1 MKYCVHCGK
10 ELLDE
15 AVICPGCGCETGYR
29 RLAPVQKADYRVD
42 ELSRKI
48 RTYGIFWIILA
59 SFQILF
65 FLIQFAL
72 SQLSPVLFRLRQ
84 SSQSFW
90 FVGIIGVLNLISAIK
105 DVRYS
110 GKIQRDPSGIVRKFE
125 PLAGAILELIWNA
138 GVALGGLIDGG
149 LLGGLICGV
158 GAGLSIYY
166 LAGIR
171 GFVMRNRKV
180 YEEYDR
186 KKAIAR
192 AARDPRAGEILPH
205 SKWLDVL
212 LADGLI
218 TREEYDQI
226 KANPAP
232 QYAGTDTIN
241 YRETLQS
248 LKDMYQAAEITES
261 YYCQKRAAILRQL

>member
-29 RLAPVQKADYRVD
+29 RLAPVRKTDYRVD

-48 RTYGIFWIILA
+48 RIYGIFWIILA

-65 FLIQFAL
+65 FLILLVL
-72 SQLSPVLFRLRQ
+72 SQLPVFRQ
-84 SSQSFW
+84 SSKSFW
-90 FVGIIGVLNLISAIK
+90 FVGIIGVLNLIAAIK

-125 PLAGAILELIWNA
+125 PLAGAVVELIWNA

-149 LLGGLICGV
+149 LLSGLICGV

-192 AARDPRAGEILPH
+192 AARDPHAGEILSH
-205 SKWLDVL
+205 SKWLEVL

-218 TREEYDQI
+218 TQEEYDQI

-232 QYAGTDTIN
+232 QYAGVDTIN

-248 LKDMYQAAEITES
+248 LKEMYQSAEITES
-261 YYCQKRAAILRQL
+261 YYLQKRAAILRQL

>member
-29 RLAPVQKADYRVD
+29 RLAPARKTDYWVAD
-42 ELSRKI
+42 LSRKI
-48 RTYGIFWIILA
+48 RIYGIFWIILA

-65 FLIQFAL
+65 FLILLVL
-72 SQLSPVLFRLRQ
+72 SQLPVFRQ
-84 SSQSFW
+84 SSKSFW
-90 FVGIIGVLNLISAIK
+90 FVGIIGVLNLIAAIK
-105 DVRYS
+105 EVRYS

-125 PLAGAILELIWNA
+125 PLAGAVVELIWNA

-149 LLGGLICGV
+149 LLSGLICGV

-192 AARDPRAGEILPH
+192 AARDPHAGEILSH
-205 SKWLDVL
+205 SRWLEVL

-241 YRETLQS
+241 YRETLQY

>member
-15 AVICPGCGCETGYR
+15 AVICPGCGCETGYQ
-29 RLAPVQKADYRVD
+29 RLAPTQKVDYRVE

-48 RTYGIFWIILA
+48 RTYGIFWIVIA

-65 FLIQFAL
+65 FLILLVL
-72 SQLSPVLFRLRQ
+72 SQLPVFRQ

-110 GKIQRDPSGIVRKFE
+110 GMIQRDPSGIVRKFE
-125 PLAGAILELIWNA
+125 PLAGAVVELIWNA

-149 LLGGLICGV
+149 LLSGLICGV

-192 AARDPRAGEILPH
+192 AARDPHAGDILPH
-205 SKWLDVL
+205 SKWLEVL

-248 LKDMYQAAEITES
+248 LKEMYQAAEITES

>member
-29 RLAPVQKADYRVD
+29 RLAPARKTDYWVAD
-42 ELSRKI
+42 LSRKI
-48 RTYGIFWIILA
+48 RIYGIFWIILA

-65 FLIQFAL
+65 FLILLVL
-72 SQLSPVLFRLRQ
+72 SQLPVFRQ
-84 SSQSFW
+84 SSKSFW

-105 DVRYS
+105 EVRYS

-125 PLAGAILELIWNA
+125 PLAGAVVELIWNA

-149 LLGGLICGV
+149 LLSGLICGV

-192 AARDPRAGEILPH
+192 AARDPHAGDILPH
-205 SKWLDVL
+205 SKWLEVL

-232 QYAGTDTIN
+232 QYAGVDTIN
-241 YRETLQS
+241 YRETLQY
-248 LKDMYQAAEITES
+248 LKEMYQAAEITES

>member
-29 RLAPVQKADYRVD
+29 RLAPARKTDYWVAD
-42 ELSRKI
+42 LSRKI
-48 RTYGIFWIILA
+48 RTYGIFWIVIA

-65 FLIQFAL
+65 FLILLVL
-72 SQLSPVLFRLRQ
+72 SQLPVFRQ
-84 SSQSFW
+84 SSKSFW
-90 FVGIIGVLNLISAIK
+90 FVGIIGVLNLIAAIR

-166 LAGIR
+166 LTGIR
-171 GFVMRNRKV
+171 GYVMQNRKV

-186 KKAIAR
+186 KKAIAH
-192 AARDPRAGEILPH
+192 AARDPHAGDILPH
-205 SKWLDVL
+205 SKWLEVL

-218 TREEYDQI
+218 TQEEYDQI

-241 YRETLQS
+241 YRETLQY
-248 LKDMYQAAEITES
+248 LKEMYQAAEITES